1 MSDPE
6 QIPDVPAV
14 MPAEGVPAV
23 PDPIEAIRAQVA
35 HEYAGKL
42 AHAELR
48 FQAAKD
54 GVELPAGFTDFLDAS
69 KLVGDDGQPS
79 AEAIGNLLEPFK
91 AAKIPQYPQGIGLG
105 RQGGYTDSHPT
116 VSLDARNR

>member
-1 MSDPE
+1 MSESE
-6 QIPDVPAV
+6 QIPDAPVA
-14 MPAEGVPAV
+14 MPAEVVPAA
-23 PDPIEAIRAQVA
+23 PDPVEAIRAQVA
-35 HEYAGKL
+35 QEYAGKL

-48 FQAAKD
+48 FQAARN

-91 AAKIPQYPQGIGLG
+91 AAKPPQYLQGIGLG